1 MRERACPTS
10 RGAAVLAAADFPS
23 FVARL
28 LVLSFFSTNQNQN
41 KKAHKNG
48 IHKPKFHRFVSLK
61 QVRALSA
68 AAASPWTARNG
79 TLLPLSTIVACAH
92 R

>member
-1 MRERACPTS
+1 VAS
-10 RGAAVLAAADFPS
+10 RAAVLAAADFPS

-28 LVLSFFSTNQNQN
+28 FVLLFSTNQNQN

-61 QVRALSA
+61 QVRALA
-68 AAASPWTARNG
+68 AAAAF
-79 TLLPLSTIVACAH
+79 A
-92 R
+92 